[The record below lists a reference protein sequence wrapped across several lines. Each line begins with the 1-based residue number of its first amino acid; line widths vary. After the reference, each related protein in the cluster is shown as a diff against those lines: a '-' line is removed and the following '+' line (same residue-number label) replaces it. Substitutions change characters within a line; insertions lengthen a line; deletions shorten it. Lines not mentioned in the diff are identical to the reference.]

1 MFCIECQ
8 NLAYS
13 NVKTWYLIFYLR
25 IHSSTSAGSQ
35 TFSTVQFEYQYGKFP
50 FTNILPF
57 GHLYFENSLS
67 YQSHPPSIIGGGCS
81 GQGST
86 KIFIEYHL
94 VFIVIKV

>member
-1 MFCIECQ
+1 MYLNKIKIANYERIPSASFD
-8 NLAYS
+8 NL
-13 NVKTWYLIFYLR
+13 FYLR

-50 FTNILPF
+50 FLNILPL

-67 YQSHPPSIIGGGCS
+67 YQSQPPSDIGGGCS

-86 KIFIEYHL
+86 KISINHSM
-94 VFIVIKV
+94 ISSI